1 MVEKFLAETV
11 KSGNESD
18 CEDSSEDDE
27 DKLEGCDEE
36 VAESQKENLVAR
48 TVGVLV
54 SAHFKILKLG
64 LVGLVVPVYILGT
77 VLPNLFSVD
86 CGETVSTNE
95 AVSALNSLLFAI
107 DCDRREGDCVSFT
120 QGGTEL

>member
-1 MVEKFLAETV
+1 MVEEFLAETV

-36 VAESQKENLVAR
+36 VTKGEEENLVAR

-54 SAHFKILKLG
+54 SAHFQN
-64 LVGLVVPVYILGT
+64 P
-77 VLPNLFSVD
+77 
-86 CGETVSTNE
+86 
-95 AVSALNSLLFAI
+95 
-107 DCDRREGDCVSFT
+107 
-120 QGGTEL
+120 